1 MASVFFRTSRL
12 VSAGA
17 TIQEAARNAEEALSH
32 IAVGVQ
38 HGDHFAA
45 PSDLDDLARDP
56 ECDEVS
62 RLLVRAEL
70 PGKAVRINITLD
82 ESLVAAIDKVAKNRS
97 GFLADAA
104 RESLARRRELE
115 AA

>member
-1 MASVFFRTSRL
+1 MRKK
-12 VSAGA
+12 
-17 TIQEAARNAEEALSH
+17 ALSGH

-45 PSDLDDLARDP
+45 PSDLDDIVRDP